1 MKKLFLLATTFAIVL
16 TACNNQSPKIDEN
29 PASSASSE
37 AQTELRIAYVEVDS
51 IMTQFEYA
59 KEKSKELEKKSLN
72 ARNTLTQ
79 KGNQFQA
86 AANNFQQKLQ
96 NNGFTSREQAESAQA
111 ALQRQQNDLAALQA
125 RLENELA
132 NEQQKFLQSLQDSLN
147 NFLEVYN
154 KEKKYDMIINK
165 SAILYAGKKFDI
177 TQDVINGLNKRYKK
191 TSNKTEDTKKSD
203 EKKSEK

>member
-1 MKKLFLLATTFAIVL
+1 MKKNLFLALAVAAAMTS
-16 TACNNQSPKIDEN
+16 CNNQSPKLDEQPEVN
-29 PASSASSE
+29 DSV
-37 AQTELRIAYVEVDS
+37 QGNIKIAYVEVDS
-51 IMTQFEYA
+51 LMTQFEFA

-79 KGNQFQA
+79 KGNQLQA

-96 NNGFTSREQAESAQA
+96 NNGFTSREQAESVQQ

-132 NEQQKFLQSLQDSLN
+132 SEQQKFLQALQDSLN
-147 NFLEVYN
+147 NFLVDYN
-154 KEKKYDMIINK
+154 KDKKYNIIINK
-165 SAILYAGKKFDI
+165 SAILYAEKKFDI

-191 TSNKTEDTKKSD
+191 TADA
-203 EKKSEK
+203 EKKEDSKK

>member
-1 MKKLFLLATTFAIVL
+1 MKTKFLLTTAFAFAL
-16 TACNNQSPKIDEN
+16 AACNNQSKIDEN
-29 PASSASSE
+29 QTVESSTDTQS
-37 AQTELRIAYVEVDS
+37 ELRIAYVEVDS
-51 IMTQFEYA
+51 IMTQFDYA

-72 ARNTLTQ
+72 ARNTLSQ
-79 KGNQFQA
+79 KGNQFQT

-111 ALQRQQNDLAALQA
+111 ALQRQQNDLAALQS

-132 NEQQKFLQSLQDSLN
+132 SEQQKFLQSLQDSLN
-147 NFLEVYN
+147 NFLEIYN

-177 TQDVINGLNKRYKK
+177 TNDVINGLNKRYKK
-191 TSNKTEDTKKSD
+191 SAEKKD
-203 EKKSEK
+203 EKKTEIKK

>member
-1 MKKLFLLATTFAIVL
+1 MKKNSIIIPLFALLAMTS
-16 TACNNQSPKIDEN
+16 CNKQSTDIDQQSVITN
-29 PASSASSE
+29 DTI
-37 AQTELRIAYVEVDS
+37 QGGLKVAYVEVDS
-51 IMTQFEYA
+51 LMTQFDFA

-79 KGNQFQA
+79 KGNALQA
-86 AANNFQQKLQ
+86 AVNNFQQKVQ

-125 RLENELA
+125 RLENALA
-132 NEQQKFLQSLQDSLN
+132 TEQQEFLVALQDSLN

-154 KEKKYDMIINK
+154 KDKKFDLILNK
-165 SAILYAGKKFDI
+165 SAILYAGKKYDI

-191 TSNKTEDTKKSD
+191 PASNDDKAKDKK
-203 EKKSEK
+203 

>member
-1 MKKLFLLATTFAIVL
+1 MKTNFLLTTVVAFAL
-16 TACNNQSPKIDEN
+16 AACNNQSKIDEN
-29 PASSASSE
+29 QTVESSTDTQS
-37 AQTELRIAYVEVDS
+37 ELRIAYVEVDS
-51 IMTQFEYA
+51 IMTQFDYA

-72 ARNTLTQ
+72 ARNTLSQ
-79 KGNQFQA
+79 KGNQFQT

-111 ALQRQQNDLAALQA
+111 ALQRQQNDLAALQS

-132 NEQQKFLQSLQDSLN
+132 SEQQKFLQSLQDSLN
-147 NFLEVYN
+147 NFLEIYN

-177 TQDVINGLNKRYKK
+177 TNDVINGLNKRYKK
-191 TSNKTEDTKKSD
+191 SAEKKD
-203 EKKSEK
+203 EKKTETKK